1 MAKRTGR
8 KFPMHRVRKLLP
20 RMAGSNFAIMS
31 FSYVYFLLPLYLD
44 HAGLKS
50 QATIGWIL
58 GAYYAAATLPRPFM
72 ALLVERL
79 PFRVSLSGAAFICAV
94 GSAGLAL
101 SGVSVPLLFLSR
113 VLMGFGFG
121 LFLVSLTTYQTMV
134 IPREVRGGAF
144 ALITIGAMAPFLCV
158 VPFVDWLLRHGGFG
172 LYVWLGPVVAVVC
185 AFVGGT
191 FSRVDRERTAGSGK
205 WGTYSQLFRLPGAK
219 VLFLAVFIYAMTDAA
234 IISISTLAMSKGL
247 VSSFFMFSFAVGA
260 IAVRLAGFRLM
271 DVFPKDVMYTTV
283 TSLTS
288 LALFGTSF
296 SASPAAFAFWGFIYG
311 LGIGVG
317 FPLSLAMIGDV
328 APPELCPKAT
338 ALVWFILDGCFFIT
352 PVVLGYASSFLGVSG
367 AFRVVP
373 GILFFAAP
381 AVYFFLWRPL
391 KK

>member
-1 MAKRTGR
+1 
-8 KFPMHRVRKLLP
+8 MHRIRKLLP
-20 RMAGSNFAIMS
+20 RMAGSNFAITS

-44 HAGLKS
+44 NAGLKS

-58 GAYYAAATLPRPFM
+58 GAYYAGATLPRPFM
-72 ALLVERL
+72 ALLVERM
-79 PFRVSLSGAAFICAV
+79 PFRVSLSGAAVICAV

-113 VLMGFGFG
+113 ILMGFGFG
-121 LFLVSLTTYQTMV
+121 FFLVSLTTYQTMV

-158 VPFVDWLLRHGGFG
+158 VPFVDWLLRRGGFG
-172 LYVWLGPVVAVVC
+172 LYVWLGPAVAIIC
-185 AFVGGT
+185 AFVGAS
-191 FSRVDRERTAGSGK
+191 FSRVDRERMRGSAE
-205 WGTYSQLFRLPGAK
+205 WGSYSQLFGLSGAK
-219 VLFLAVFIYAMTDAA
+219 VLFLAVFIYGMTDAA
-234 IISISTLAMSKGL
+234 IISISTLAMSKGQ
-247 VSSFFMFSFAVGA
+247 VSSYFMFPFAVGA

-271 DVFPKDVMYTTV
+271 DVFPRDVMYTAV

-296 SASPAAFAFWGFIYG
+296 SDSPAAFVFWGFIYG

-338 ALVWFILDGCFFIT
+338 ALVWFILDGCFFLT
-352 PVVLGYASSFLGVSG
+352 PVVLGYASSFLGVAG
-367 AFRVVP
+367 AFRAVP
-373 GILFFAAP
+373 GVLFFAAP
-381 AVYFFLWRPL
+381 AVYFFLWKPL
-391 KK
+391 KKRPDPVV